1 MNAERAFDAYLE
13 EMLGQYIPRA
23 ERAWRIVDWFCGAAL
38 RSGAPLAARL
48 LAHAVDE
55 ALRTKG
61 VEDAT

>member
-1 MNAERAFDAYLE
+1 MAWSYVAAARSPNLS
-13 EMLGQYIPRA
+13 A
-23 ERAWRIVDWFCGAAL
+23 ERAWRIVDWFARAAL

-61 VEDAT
+61 VEHAT